1 MKFIKVSSITVI
13 CISFLLLDADMSIAD
28 KTEIEELKS
37 QMKQMQ
43 QQMTE
48 MQEKINALE
57 KRNVNL
63 RKKIVE
69 KEVEEKQKPGTRTG
83 TASRGK
89 SFPGKAFQTLN
100 PDISAVGIFS
110 AAYYSEDDPLLT
122 AEADPEN
129 TGINLQ
135 ELELGFRSVVD
146 PYFRFDSFVSITQEH
161 VELEEA
167 YGTTLMSLPLNSQ
180 IRAGVMRSKFGRIN
194 TLHRHDQNFVTL
206 PVVATRF
213 LGEHFNPAGVEANFL
228 LPVPWFS
235 ELTMAVSSPEVE
247 TPSFDRDGD
256 SNNLGRLLYNFR
268 LANFF
273 ELSES
278 LGVTAGGSYATGSN
292 GTDGGNRTNLFGLDL
307 YAKYRPLKN
316 SPYQEVALQTELMYR
331 NAETLEG
338 DLDDY
343 GFYSQVV
350 YRFAKRWRAGVRFGM
365 VDTDDPLSMHEG
377 ENGSEHG
384 DEHGDHEDEH
394 DHMTSLIQLAQD
406 DHEEE
411 GHEHGDS
418 ELGLLGKEYR
428 ISAMLTFAP
437 TEFSLLRLQYD
448 YLDQDFAENQHAL
461 FLQFQYAIGAHGA
474 HPF

>member
-1 MKFIKVSSITVI
+1 MKFIKVSFITVT
-13 CISFLLLDADMSIAD
+13 CVSFLLLDTDQSIAD
-28 KTEIEELKS
+28 KTEIEELKR
-37 QMKQMQ
+37 QMKAMQ

-48 MQEKINALE
+48 MQEKINSLE
-57 KRNVNL
+57 KKNTNL
-63 RKKIVE
+63 RKKVVE
-69 KEVEEKQKPGTRTG
+69 QKIQENEKPDVKASTV
-83 TASRGK
+83 SRGQ
-89 SFPGKAFQTLN
+89 SFLGKAFQSLN

-110 AAYYSEDDPLLT
+110 AAYYSEDDPLLR

-146 PYFRFDSFVSITQEH
+146 PYFKFDSFVSITQEH

-228 LPVPWFS
+228 LPAPWFS

-292 GTDGGNRTNLFGLDL
+292 GTDRGNRTNLFGLDL

-316 SPYQEVALQTELMYR
+316 NPYQEVALQTELMYR

-377 ENGSEHG
+377 E
-384 DEHGDHEDEH
+384 HGDHED
-394 DHMTSLIQLAQD
+394 DHNHMRSLVQLAQE
-406 DHEEE
+406 DHDEE
-411 GHEHGDS
+411 GHEHGES
-418 ELGLLGKEYR
+418 ELGLFGKEYR
-428 ISAMLTFAP
+428 ISTMLTFAP
-437 TEFSLLRLQYD
+437 SEFSLLRLQYD
-448 YLDQDFAENQHAL
+448 YLDQDFAENQHAI

>member
-1 MKFIKVSSITVI
+1 MKFIKVSFITVI
-13 CISFLLLDADMSIAD
+13 CVSFLLLDTDQSIAD
-28 KTEIEELKS
+28 KTEIEELKR
-37 QMKQMQ
+37 QMKAMQ

-48 MQEKINALE
+48 LQEKINTLE
-57 KRNVNL
+57 ERNTNL

-69 KEVEEKQKPGTRTG
+69 KDVEEVEKPGTTTG
-83 TASRGK
+83 AISRGQ
-89 SFPGKAFQTLN
+89 SFLGKTFQTLN
-100 PDISAVGIFS
+100 PDISVIGLFS
-110 AAYYSEDDPLLT
+110 AAYFSDDEPLLR

-129 TGINLQ
+129 TGINFQ
-135 ELELGFRSVVD
+135 ELEVGFQSVVD
-146 PYFRFDSFVSITQEH
+146 PYFRFDTFLSFTRES

-167 YGTTLMSLPLNSQ
+167 YGTTLLSLPLNSQ
-180 IRAGVMRSKFGRIN
+180 IRAGVIRSKFGRIN
-194 TLHRHDQNFVTL
+194 TLHRHNQNFVTL

-228 LPVPWFS
+228 LPAPWFS

-247 TPSFDRDGD
+247 TPSFDRDED

-278 LGVTAGGSYATGSN
+278 LGVTVGGSYATGSN
-292 GTDGGNRTNLFGLDL
+292 GTDRGNRTNLFGLDL

-316 SPYQEVALQTELMYR
+316 NPYQEVALQTEFMYR

-343 GFYSQVV
+343 GFYSQLV

-377 ENGSEHG
+377 EHEDEHG
-384 DEHGDHEDEH
+384 DEHGDHED
-394 DHMTSLIQLAQD
+394 DHNNMRSLVQLAQD
-406 DHEEE
+406 DHGEE

-418 ELGLLGKEYR
+418 ELGLFGKEYR
-428 ISAMLTFAP
+428 ISTMLTFAP